1 MKHLFNIL
9 APIALVFIATSCEK
23 PSGEKYD
30 EAVESAL
37 VGKWE
42 YTIDISYSGTD
53 YTTGLPVSG
62 ERTFKGTFTW
72 DDYLHG
78 LLGGDL
84 EECYPY
90 LEGSVDDGHLTF
102 IEDSFTWSEN
112 DIEYE
117 VFCDWQNTPVTKK
130 TKEFSTKSAGY
141 SWVEITYPNGNE
153 IFTTDMT
160 ATLKAKKIN

>member
-62 ERTFKGTFTW
+62 EKTLRGTFTW
-72 DDYLHG
+72 DEYLNG
-78 LLGGDL
+78 ELTGQTFFD
-84 EECYPY
+84 
-90 LEGSVDDGHLTF
+90 GSVDEGYLGFRESDLK
-102 IEDSFTWSEN
+102 WAEN
-112 DIEYE
+112 GNYYKA
-117 VFCDWQNTPVTKK
+117 FCSWNSVPVTKK
-130 TKEFSTKSAGY
+130 TKEF
-141 SWVEITYPNGNE
+141 
-153 IFTTDMT
+153 TTTCGKWSYLDIDYADGHEVHT
-160 ATLKAKKIN
+160 DDINATFKAKKIN